1 MNDNDKLPATDII
14 TGGREARDPARGAA
28 AAGRG
33 EFAPAGQRAA
43 TRTVGVYDRPA
54 RRAKLSLPLIVIMI
68 LAALVSV
75 VVAARFL
82 F

>member
-1 MNDNDKLPATDII
+1 MNDDKQLATGSIS
-14 TGGREARDPARGAA
+14 EARDPARRAA
-28 AAGRG
+28 ERG
-33 EFAPAGQRAA
+33 DFRQAGQSAT

-54 RRAKLSLPLIVIMI
+54 RRAGLSLPLLVIMI